1 MGKFLWTVVKG
12 EESFTANVVYR
23 YTVKPAK
30 MTAKVTNTSREYGEE
45 NPQFSISYSGFVNGE
60 DESVITS
67 TPTISTTATKTSNV
81 GEYPITISGGEAKN
95 YEFVYEPGVLTITK
109 ATLSAKV
116 NEATKVYGSQNP
128 DFTIEY
134 YGLKNNE
141 NEPTWTTKPTFQ
153 TEATQNSGIGKYE
166 VKAVNG
172 VPVNYYL
179 EEITAGTLSII
190 PAALTIKAN
199 DATRQYYSDE
209 PNFSYTCIGF
219 VNGDNESVFSSTPTL
234 STSANLNSNVGTYEI
249 KVSET
254 SSPNYSISYINGTL
268 TITPRTLMASVGN
281 YERLYNEENPAFEV
295 QYDGFVGKEDEKV
308 LTTQATA
315 STTATKTSDVGSYP
329 INVTG
334 GSADN
339 YKFSYVSGTLT
350 INKAEQTISW
360 NQDLTGLKVG
370 DQVELKATVSS
381 GLPITYTMDNTS
393 AAEIYLAGSKTYLD
407 CKAGGQFLIQAVQ
420 NGNKNYYSS
429 PRASNTVSIIG
440 SNPSSDPTLTI
451 KQANNGTVNMQVT
464 KGSVYTFTIT
474 PDAGWKIHS
483 VMFNNS
489 DVTNQLSNDGR
500 FTTPTITSNSTLS
513 VVYEQ
518 DNNSVNAI
526 KASNTKIMVTS
537 KGIRVVDAN
546 IGDFVRVYTSDGL
559 LQHSVK
565 VDAQSIDIPLTK
577 SDVYIVKAG
586 GKTVKLG
593 F

>member
-30 MTAKVTNTSREYGEE
+30 MTAKVTNTSRAYGEE